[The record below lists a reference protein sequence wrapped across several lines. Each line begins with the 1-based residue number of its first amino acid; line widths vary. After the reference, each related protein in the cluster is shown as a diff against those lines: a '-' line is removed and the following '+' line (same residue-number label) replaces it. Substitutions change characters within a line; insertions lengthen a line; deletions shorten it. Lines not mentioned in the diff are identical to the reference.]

1 MEDVLRVAQYISV
14 IGGAI
19 VVVWKAVS
27 FMNKIELEIKEIN
40 SKLDND
46 NRRIED
52 LQTSTKHI
60 CTMMVRIADHMIT
73 GNHVE
78 KMKETRDEILSYMSE
93 V

>member
-46 NRRIED
+46 NKRIED